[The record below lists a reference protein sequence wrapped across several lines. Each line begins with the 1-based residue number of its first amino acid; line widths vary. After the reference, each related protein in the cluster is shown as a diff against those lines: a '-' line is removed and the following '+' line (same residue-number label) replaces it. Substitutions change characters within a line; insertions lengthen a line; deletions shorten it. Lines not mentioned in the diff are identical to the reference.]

1 MRWAATSLC
10 FAAASAV
17 PAGLIAS
24 SVSAQQM
31 KCEIG
36 PVAKTYG
43 STQWLVYSCDDAKSV
58 VVLSAP
64 GNPAMPFYF
73 MFSPTSAGH
82 QLSGE
87 GTGDKSSTASA
98 FGELKQL
105 SDNDILALIN
115 ETKTVRDAS
124 TR

>member
-1 MRWAATSLC
+1 MRWTTTSLC
-10 FAAASAV
+10 FAAASAI
-17 PAGLIAS
+17 PAGLVAS

-43 STQWLVYSCDDAKSV
+43 STQWLVYSCDDAKTV

-73 MFSPTSAGH
+73 MFSPTNSGH
-82 QLSGE
+82 QLNSE
-87 GTGDKSSTASA
+87 GTGDKNSTASA
-98 FGELKQL
+98 FSELKQL
-105 SDNDILALIN
+105 SENDILALIN
-115 ETKTVRDAS
+115 ETKMVRDAS